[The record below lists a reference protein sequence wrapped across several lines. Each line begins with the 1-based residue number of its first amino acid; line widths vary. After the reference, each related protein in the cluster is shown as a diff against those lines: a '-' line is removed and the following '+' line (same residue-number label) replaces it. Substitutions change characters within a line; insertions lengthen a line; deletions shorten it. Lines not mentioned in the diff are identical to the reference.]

1 MSEAAEIM
9 PRVSRGILFQ
19 DFAREGEDLLD
30 TLLAS
35 AQRQPVLLGGSTSG
49 QQSLQHNAA
58 GSGQ

>member
-1 MSEAAEIM
+1 M

-35 AQRQPVLLGGSTSG
+35 AQRQPVLLGGSTGG

-58 GSGQ
+58 GSGR